1 MSSPSV
7 TTRTEPSPILAYIG
21 MGANQSSPIGTP
33 EQTLSYAARQMAHLT
48 TGEVK
53 LSRFYTSTPDDCPPD
68 SPIFLN
74 AAAELALRPG
84 ITPEYLLSELQSIEY
99 ECGRQRSAIKNDVR
113 TLDLDILVFADIELR
128 SEDLELP
135 HPRAHLRAF
144 VLAPLA
150 ELNPSLCL
158 PGQQL
163 SVAELLAGLPVD
175 PLLKPIE

>member
-7 TTRTEPSPILAYIG
+7 ITRTEDSPILAYIG
-21 MGANQSSPIGTP
+21 MGANQSSPVGSP
-33 EQTLSYAARQMAHLT
+33 QQTLSYAAEQMAHLT
-48 TGEVK
+48 TSEIR
-53 LSRFYTSTPDDCPPD
+53 LSSFYTSSPDDCPPD

-74 AAAELALRPG
+74 AAAELTLRPG

-99 ECGRQRSAIKNDVR
+99 ECGRQRTAIKNDVR
-113 TLDLDILVFADIELR
+113 PLDLDILAFADIELR

-135 HPRAHLRAF
+135 HPRAHLRTF

-150 ELNPSLCL
+150 EINPTLCL

-163 SVAELLAGLPVD
+163 SVAELLAALPVD
-175 PLLKPIE
+175 PLLKPMD